1 MSKLPVVLSALFI
14 FVAATTGSGSVAFL
28 SDGESV
34 SIGFNADV
42 PAIEMV
48 SQNHTL
54 STIETNVTSNK
65 TARNVINNETA
76 RNVTSN
82 ETEQN
87 QTENNS
93 LVPDTD
99 ENLSPVPDG
108 LPENNESQLPP
119 NGSLAPDE
127 EVPQSEKPEDSA
139 SDRSEN

>member
-1 MSKLPVVLSALFI
+1 MSKLLVVLSALFV

-65 TARNVINNETA
+65 TARNVINNKTA
-76 RNVTSN
+76 RNVINNKTARNVITTRQHETSPA
-82 ETEQN
+82 TRQN
-87 QTENNS
+87 KTKRKTAHWYRILMRTYHRYRTVS
-93 LVPDTD
+93 RRIT
-99 ENLSPVPDG
+99 NLNC
-108 LPENNESQLPP
+108 LQM
-119 NGSLAPDE
+119 
-127 EVPQSEKPEDSA
+127 EV
-139 SDRSEN
+139 